1 MMGRKF
7 ISIRKRIAALVATC
21 VLLSVTTIAT
31 LLAISQVNI
40 AIENKKAELKATG
53 YVYAAAVSDPLT
65 ASEKTKALNVLSSI
79 SRVPGILF
87 AVVLDANNQSFASM
101 GSAVFLSNDIATADM
116 SRLAM
121 LKKGVLPVAVDIIRG
136 GEHVGKL
143 VLIADIQSM
152 RTTLLWTMAVTAMAA
167 LLASILGVVIAAP
180 LLTRITAP
188 ILSLTQ
194 AMRHIRIA
202 GDYTTQ
208 VESTSNDETGILVNS
223 FNSMIAE
230 IRLRDASLEKL
241 AYFDQLTGLSNRPHF
256 QQLIDE
262 MLINSKET
270 GLVAALFILDLD
282 DFKQINDT
290 FGLSIGDALLLSV
303 TTALRRE
310 LDPKFVIARLGA
322 DEFALACNGV
332 ASEQDAQE
340 LLAPFIA
347 SLYKPIKIMEHDIHV
362 TVSIGGVL
370 MRCDGDTP
378 SDLLR
383 RAHLA
388 LHDAKR
394 RRTSQICFYK
404 PEMDAAVQEQA
415 EIAKGLR
422 RSIAS
427 NEFEAYFQPQLNLMD
442 GSVSGYESLIRWNH
456 PERGLISPAQFIS
469 VAEETGLISSVGNWM
484 LRNSCA
490 QGKMWLDTGNPP
502 RKISVNVSAAQIL
515 QARFFDEVVDAL
527 RETGLPP
534 KFLCLELTESLFVG
548 QSFERVSRLLID
560 LKKLGV
566 SLAIDDFG
574 TGYSS
579 LSYLEKLPFDILK
592 IDRSFVSGVNL
603 DAKKRDLLK
612 GIVSLS
618 HALGLQVV
626 AEGAETEGELQEL
639 RSLSVDCVQGYI
651 ISRPL
656 PAKDVLLT
664 VHSIE
669 QRFSVPIHF
678 GDAKRA

>member
-1 MMGRKF
+1 MKGRKF
-7 ISIRKRIAALVATC
+7 ISIRKRIAALVAAC

-31 LLAISQVNI
+31 MLAISQVNI
-40 AIENKKAELKATG
+40 AIENKKTELNATG
-53 YVYAAAVSDPLT
+53 YVYAAAVADPLM
-65 ASEKTKALNVLSSI
+65 ASEKSKALSVLSSI

-87 AVVLDANNQSFASM
+87 AVVLDARNQSFASM
-101 GSAVFLSNDIATADM
+101 GSAVFLADDIAKTNM
-116 SRLAM
+116 SRFAM
-121 LKKGVLPVAVDIIRG
+121 LKKGILPVAVDIVRG

-143 VLIADIQSM
+143 VLIADIKPM
-152 RTTLLWTMAVTAMAA
+152 RTALFWTVAVIAMSA
-167 LLASILGVVIAAP
+167 LLSSVLGVAIAAP
-180 LLTRITAP
+180 LLRRITAP

-194 AMRHIRIA
+194 ATQHIRTA
-202 GDYTTQ
+202 RDYTTQ
-208 VESTSNDETGILVNS
+208 VESTSNDETGILVDS

-241 AYFDQLTGLSNRPHF
+241 AYFDPLTGLSNRPHF
-256 QQLIDE
+256 YGLIDE

-270 GLVAALFILDLD
+270 GSIAALFIIDLD
-282 DFKQINDT
+282 DFQQLNDT

-303 TTALRRE
+303 TDALRRE
-310 LDPKFVIARLGA
+310 LDPKFMIARLGA
-322 DEFALACNGV
+322 DEFAIGCNGV
-332 ASEQDAQE
+332 ASEQDSQE

-370 MRCDGDTP
+370 MPRDGDTP
-378 SDLLR
+378 GDLLR
-383 RAHLA
+383 RGHLA

-394 RRTSQICFYK
+394 RGTSQLCFYK
-404 PEMDAAVQEQA
+404 PDMDVAVQEQA

-422 RSIAS
+422 RSIAD

-442 GSVSGYESLIRWNH
+442 GSISSFESLIRWNH

-490 QGKMWLDTGNPP
+490 QGKMWLDKGIPP
-502 RKISVNVSAAQIL
+502 RKISVNVSAAQIM

-527 RETGLPP
+527 SETGLPP
-534 KFLCLELTESLFVG
+534 SLLCLELTESLFVG
-548 QSFERVSRLLID
+548 QSFDRVSRLLVD

-592 IDRSFVSGVNL
+592 IDRSFVSGV
-603 DAKKRDLLK
+603 DFDGKKRELLK
-612 GIVSLS
+612 GIISLA
-618 HALGLQVV
+618 HALSLQVV

-639 RSLSVDCVQGYI
+639 RNLSVDCVQGYV

-656 PAKDVLLT
+656 PAKDVLEAVRL
-664 VHSIE
+664 IE
-669 QRFSVPIHF
+669 QRFHTPTYF
-678 GDAKRA
+678 NDAQRA